1 MLERL
6 FEFLDVLDVID
17 SDDGLVAYEFMRLFD
32 QAFDLPV
39 RVGDGYAEAAR
50 VLDFVGVEDVLGGV
64 CKALDVGVE
73 EGVAQD
79 DEQRFVVVH
88 VGEGEADGLPQ
99 ALGVALEYCAGV
111 APFGFRLEVL
121 VHFLGLVAGDEDGFG
136 GVEREGVF
144 YDPVDDGLAAYG
156 Q

>member
-17 SDDGLVAYEFMRLFD
+17 SDDGLVAYEFLRLFD

-50 VLDFVGVEDVLGGV
+50 VLDFVGVQDVFGGACEV
-64 CKALDVGVE
+64 LDVGVE

-88 VGEGEADGLPQ
+88 VGEGEVDGLPRPWGS
-99 ALGVALEYCAGV
+99 LWSMV
-111 APFGFRLEVL
+111 RVL
-121 VHFLGLVAGDEDGFG
+121 PHS
-136 GVEREGVF
+136 
-144 YDPVDDGLAAYG
+144 GLALRYSSIFSAL
-156 Q
+156 